1 MVGILSSLGR
11 TMIAGFVLLIAIIL
25 LFGSVDLA
33 STAWWSFVFR
43 WLHVS
48 VGVMWIGLLWYFN
61 FVQIPS
67 MPKIADELKPAISKV
82 IAPEAL
88 FWFRYSALLTV
99 LTGLIVSYL
108 QGYAHDAL
116 LFKEGF
122 TFENPYLAIG
132 LGMWIAIIMA
142 INVWFI
148 IWPNQKKALGI
159 IPIHVEDETEVKA
172 IKANSAKIA
181 MLTSRT
187 NTLLSIPMLY
197 LMVAQQNVGLG

>member
-1 MVGILSSLGR
+1 MGSILSSLSK
-11 TMIAGFVLLIAIIL
+11 TVIAGFVLLGIIVAI
-25 LFGSVDLA
+25 FGNVNFLEPAWLA
-33 STAWWSFVFR
+33 FAFR
-43 WLHVS
+43 WLHVM

-67 MPKIADELKPAISKV
+67 MPKISDEHKPAISKV

-99 LTGLIVSYL
+99 ITGLIVAWL
-108 QGYAHDAL
+108 NGYGHDAL
-116 LFKEGF
+116 MLGEG
-122 TFENPYLAIG
+122 YLAIG
-132 LGMWIAIIMA
+132 LGMWLAIIMA

-148 IWPNQKKALGI
+148 IWPNQKRALGI
-159 IPIHVEDETEVKA
+159 VDAEPEVKA
-172 IKANSAKIA
+172 KSARLA

-187 NTLLSIPMLY
+187 NTLLSVPMLY

>member
-1 MVGILSSLGR
+1 MGSILSSLSK
-11 TMIAGFVLLIAIIL
+11 TVIAGFIL
-25 LFGSVDLA
+25 LGIIVAIFGNVNFLEPAWLA
-33 STAWWSFVFR
+33 FAFR
-43 WLHVS
+43 WLHVM

-67 MPKIADELKPAISKV
+67 MPKISDEHKPAISKV

-99 LTGLIVSYL
+99 VTGLIVAWL
-108 QGYAHDAL
+108 NGYGHDAL
-116 LFKEGF
+116 MLGEG
-122 TFENPYLAIG
+122 YQAIGIGMWLAIV
-132 LGMWIAIIMA
+132 MA

-148 IWPNQKKALGI
+148 IWPNQKRALGI
-159 IPIHVEDETEVKA
+159 VDAEPEVKA
-172 IKANSAKIA
+172 KSAKVA

-187 NTLLSIPMLY
+187 NTLLSVPMLY

>member
-1 MVGILSSLGR
+1 MASILSSLSKTIIG
-11 TMIAGFVLLIAIIL
+11 GFLL
-25 LFGSVDLA
+25 LFLIIGIFGNINFVDQG
-33 STAWWSFVFR
+33 WWAFVFR
-43 WLHVS
+43 WLHVM

-67 MPKIADELKPAISKV
+67 MPKISDEHKPAISKV

-99 LTGLIVSYL
+99 VTGLVVAWL
-108 QGYAHDAL
+108 NGYGHDAL
-116 LFKEGF
+116 LLRDG
-122 TFENPYLAIG
+122 YLAIG
-132 LGMWIAIIMA
+132 LGMWLAIIMA

-148 IWPNQKKALGI
+148 IWPNQKRALGI
-159 IPIHVEDETEVKA
+159 VDVDANVKA
-172 IKANSAKIA
+172 KSAKLA

-197 LMVAQQNVGLG
+197 LMVAQQNAGLGFLF

>member
-1 MVGILSSLGR
+1 MGSILSSLSK
-11 TMIAGFVLLIAIIL
+11 TVIAGFVLLGIIVAI
-25 LFGSVDLA
+25 FGNVNFLEPAWLA
-33 STAWWSFVFR
+33 FAFR
-43 WLHVS
+43 WLHVM

-67 MPKIADELKPAISKV
+67 MPKISDEHKPAISKV

-99 LTGLIVSYL
+99 VTGLIVAWL
-108 QGYAHDAL
+108 NGYGHDAL
-116 LFKEGF
+116 MLGEG
-122 TFENPYLAIG
+122 YQAIG
-132 LGMWIAIIMA
+132 LGMWLAIIMA

-148 IWPNQKKALGI
+148 IWPNQKRALGI
-159 IPIHVEDETEVKA
+159 VDAEPEVKA
-172 IKANSAKIA
+172 KSAKMA

-187 NTLLSIPMLY
+187 NTLLSVPMLY

>member
-1 MVGILSSLGR
+1 MTSILYSLSKTIIG
-11 TMIAGFVLLIAIIL
+11 GFLL
-25 LFGSVDLA
+25 LFLIIGIFGNINFVDQG
-33 STAWWSFVFR
+33 WWAFVFR
-43 WLHVS
+43 WLHVM

-67 MPKIADELKPAISKV
+67 MPKISDEHKPAISKV

-99 LTGLIVSYL
+99 LTGLVVAWL
-108 QGYAHDAL
+108 NGYGHDAL
-116 LFKEGF
+116 LLRNG
-122 TFENPYLAIG
+122 YLAIG
-132 LGMWIAIIMA
+132 LGMWLAIIMA

-148 IWPNQKKALGI
+148 IWPNQKRALGI
-159 IPIHVEDETEVKA
+159 VNADANVKA
-172 IKANSAKIA
+172 KSAKLA

-197 LMVAQQNVGLG
+197 LMVAQQNAGLGFLF

>member
-1 MVGILSSLGR
+1 MGSILSSLSK
-11 TMIAGFVLLIAIIL
+11 TVIAGFVLLGIIVAI
-25 LFGSVDLA
+25 FGNVNFLEPAWLA
-33 STAWWSFVFR
+33 FAFR
-43 WLHVS
+43 WLHVM

-67 MPKIADELKPAISKV
+67 MPKISDEHKPAISKV

-99 LTGLIVSYL
+99 ITGLIVAWL
-108 QGYAHDAL
+108 NGYGHNAL
-116 LFKEGF
+116 MLGEGF
-122 TFENPYLAIG
+122 QAIG
-132 LGMWIAIIMA
+132 IGMWLAIIMA

-148 IWPNQKKALGI
+148 IWPNQKRALGI
-159 IPIHVEDETEVKA
+159 VEAEQEVKA
-172 IKANSAKIA
+172 KSAKVA

-187 NTLLSIPMLY
+187 NTLLSVPMLY

>member
-1 MVGILSSLGR
+1 MGSILSSLSK
-11 TMIAGFVLLIAIIL
+11 TVIAGFVLLGIIVAI
-25 LFGSVDLA
+25 FGNVNFLEPAWLA
-33 STAWWSFVFR
+33 FAFR
-43 WLHVS
+43 WLHVM

-67 MPKIADELKPAISKV
+67 MPKIPDEHKPAISKV

-99 LTGLIVSYL
+99 VTGLIVAWL
-108 QGYAHDAL
+108 NGYGHNAL
-116 LFKEGF
+116 MLGEG
-122 TFENPYLAIG
+122 YQAIG
-132 LGMWIAIIMA
+132 LGMWLAIIMA

-148 IWPNQKKALGI
+148 IWPNQKRALGI
-159 IPIHVEDETEVKA
+159 LEAEPEVKA
-172 IKANSAKIA
+172 KSAKVA

-187 NTLLSIPMLY
+187 NTLLSVPMLY

>member
-1 MVGILSSLGR
+1 MGSILSSLSK
-11 TMIAGFVLLIAIIL
+11 TVVAGFVLLGIIVAI
-25 LFGSVDLA
+25 FGNVNFLEPAWLA
-33 STAWWSFVFR
+33 FAFR
-43 WLHVS
+43 WLHVM

-67 MPKIADELKPAISKV
+67 MPKISDEHKPAISKV

-99 LTGLIVSYL
+99 ITGLIVAWL
-108 QGYAHDAL
+108 NGYGHNAL
-116 LFKEGF
+116 MLGEG
-122 TFENPYLAIG
+122 YQAIG
-132 LGMWIAIIMA
+132 IGMWLAIIMA

-148 IWPNQKKALGI
+148 IWPNQKRALGI
-159 IPIHVEDETEVKA
+159 VDAEPEVKA
-172 IKANSAKIA
+172 KSAKLA

-187 NTLLSIPMLY
+187 NTLLSVPMLY

>member
-1 MVGILSSLGR
+1 MGSILSSLPK
-11 TMIAGFVLLIAIIL
+11 TVIAGFIL
-25 LFGSVDLA
+25 LGIIVAVFGNVNFLEPAWLA
-33 STAWWSFVFR
+33 FAFR
-43 WLHVS
+43 WLHVM

-67 MPKIADELKPAISKV
+67 MPKIPDEHKPAISKV

-99 LTGLIVSYL
+99 ITGLIVAWL
-108 QGYAHDAL
+108 NGYGHDAL
-116 LFKEGF
+116 MLGEG
-122 TFENPYLAIG
+122 YQAIG
-132 LGMWIAIIMA
+132 LGMWLAIIMA

-148 IWPNQKKALGI
+148 IWPNQKRALGI
-159 IPIHVEDETEVKA
+159 VDAEPEVKA
-172 IKANSAKIA
+172 KSAKLA

-187 NTLLSIPMLY
+187 NTLLSVPMLY

>member
-1 MVGILSSLGR
+1 MGSILSSLSK
-11 TMIAGFVLLIAIIL
+11 TVIAGFIL
-25 LFGSVDLA
+25 LGIIVAIFGNVNFLEPAWLA
-33 STAWWSFVFR
+33 FAFR
-43 WLHVS
+43 WLHVM

-67 MPKIADELKPAISKV
+67 MPKISDEHKPAISKV

-99 LTGLIVSYL
+99 VTGLIVAWL
-108 QGYAHDAL
+108 NGYGHDAL
-116 LFKEGF
+116 MLGEGF
-122 TFENPYLAIG
+122 QAIG
-132 LGMWIAIIMA
+132 LGMWLAIIMA

-159 IPIHVEDETEVKA
+159 VDAEQEVKA
-172 IKANSAKIA
+172 KSAKVA

-187 NTLLSIPMLY
+187 NTLLSVPMLY